1 MAKVLK
7 SKYNSTGER
16 CVDACLNYGDLRYI
30 NEDGSPINIEI
41 PCDKY
46 EEAVSDF
53 EDRIREGII
62 QRAVE
67 TKEVLKRGA
76 FTYNQAKN
84 IAIDGKVRGLDFF
97 EIDGSVECDHILGVS
112 GSIEYALS
120 LWNGDSTKEALL
132 KSIIRAIKVYGE
144 GFINGLSLDNT
155 VDISLYTRFAKNVS
169 TMDYMTDIKL
179 YKARNYTIDN
189 EVQIE
194 GIGSKIKNMSA
205 MNLILGLMGALIGL
219 IFIQVATNFGKI
231 IDNNILF
238 LILNLLCVS
247 IGGIIFI
254 NVPKRII
261 DKYVKNNT
269 KMIMDLFNE
278 ELEIVTYDNLLT
290 EKEAHIVLKN
300 ITKGEVSKLLMDMKG
315 SVNKKISSNN
325 LVSKES
331 KFMLDARKTIV
342 LPSEYDIKEGLNRL
356 VGTYNEK
363 LKTNITLILY
373 K

>member
-7 SKYNSTGER
+7 NKYNSTGER
-16 CVDACLNYGDLRYI
+16 CVDACLNYGELRYI
-30 NEDGSPINIEI
+30 NEDGSPMNIEI

-62 QRAVE
+62 HQNAE

-84 IAIDGKVRGLDFF
+84 IAIDGKVRGLSFF

-112 GSIEYALS
+112 GSIEYALA
-120 LWNGDSTKEALL
+120 LWNGDSPKDALL
-132 KSIIRAIKVYGE
+132 KSIIRAMKVYGE
-144 GFINGLSLDNT
+144 EFINGLSLDNT
-155 VDISLYTRFAKNVS
+155 VDINSYTRFAKNVS
-169 TMDYMTDIKL
+169 TMDYITDIKL
-179 YKARNYTIDN
+179 YKARNYAIDN

-194 GIGSKIKNMSA
+194 GIGEKIKNIGP
-205 MNLILGLMGALIGL
+205 MNLILGFIGALIGL
-219 IFIQVATNFGKI
+219 IFIQIATNFGKV
-231 IDNNILF
+231 IDNKILF
-238 LILNLLCVS
+238 LILNLLCIS
-247 IGGIIFI
+247 IGGWIFMS
-254 NVPKRII
+254 VPKHVV

-278 ELEIVTYDNLLT
+278 ELEKVAYDNLLT
-290 EKEAHIVLKN
+290 EKEAHIILKN
-300 ITKGEVSKLLMDMKG
+300 ITKGEVSKLLIDMKG
-315 SVNKKISSNN
+315 SVNKKVSSNS

-331 KFMLDARKTIV
+331 KFMLDARKTVV
-342 LPSEYDIKEGLNRL
+342 LPNEYDIKEGLSRL

-363 LKTNITLILY
+363 LANEYNIDSI
-373 K
+373 

>member
-16 CVDACLNYGDLRYI
+16 CVDACLNYGELRYI
-30 NEDGSPINIEI
+30 NEDGSPMNIEI

-62 QRAVE
+62 QSDVE
-67 TKEVLKRGA
+67 TKEVLKRGT

-84 IAIDGKVRGLDFF
+84 LAIEGKIRGLDFF

-120 LWNGDSTKEALL
+120 LWNGDSTKEASL
-132 KSIIRAIKVYGE
+132 KSIVRAIKVYGE
-144 GFINGLSLDNT
+144 EFINGLSLDNT
-155 VDISLYTRFAKNVS
+155 VDINSYIRFAKNLS
-169 TMDYMTDIKL
+169 TIDCMTDIKL
-179 YKARNYTIDN
+179 YKARNYAIDN
-189 EVQIE
+189 EIEIE
-194 GIGSKIKNMSA
+194 GISEKIKNMST
-205 MNLILGLMGALIGL
+205 MNLVSGLIGALIGL
-219 IFIQVATNFGKI
+219 IFIQISTNFGKV
-231 IDNNILF
+231 IDNSVLF
-238 LILNLLCVS
+238 LILNLLCIS
-247 IGGIIFI
+247 IGGAVFI
-254 NVPKRII
+254 NIPKRLI
-261 DKYVKNNT
+261 DKYVKSNT

-278 ELEIVTYDNLLT
+278 ELEKVTYDNLLT
-290 EKEAHIVLKN
+290 EKEAHIILKN

-331 KFMLDARKTIV
+331 KFMIEARKTII
-342 LPSEYDIKEGLNRL
+342 LPSEYDIKEGLSRL

-363 LKTNITLILY
+363 LTSEYNIDSI
-373 K
+373 